1 MSDFYLLD
9 TYGGYKTIA
18 IHPELEV
25 VAYDAGC
32 MIIVW
37 NLKSDSTGTN
47 HANSYKLIG
56 SHLPINSKICL
67 QKHEH
72 EVIHI
77 KFVQSQDKF
86 LEMLFSIDKSGVG
99 CLWDLDSGLCI
110 QEIVDRPA

>member
-18 IHPELEV
+18 VHSELEV

-37 NLKSDSTGTN
+37 NMKTD
-47 HANSYKLIG
+47 
-56 SHLPINSKICL
+56 SKIWL

-77 KFVQSQDKF
+77 QFIQSPDKF
-86 LEMLFSIDKSGVG
+86 LEMLYSIDKSGVG
-99 CLWDLDSGLCI
+99 CLWDLDSGLCV
-110 QEIVDRPA
+110 QEIMDRPW